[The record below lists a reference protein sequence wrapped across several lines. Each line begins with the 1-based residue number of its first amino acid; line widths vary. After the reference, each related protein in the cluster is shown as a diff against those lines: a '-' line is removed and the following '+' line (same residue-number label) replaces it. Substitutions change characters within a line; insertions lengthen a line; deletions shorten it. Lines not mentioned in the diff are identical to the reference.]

1 MTPAGRP
8 AAAAPSGPR
17 RQNRVVPLPFM
28 TPVESSS
35 LAAVGFEGTVNEL
48 YVTFRNGM
56 VYRYFQVP
64 GSVHR
69 ALMASPSIGRTFNE
83 TVRDR
88 FPSERLRAEESP

>member
-1 MTPAGRP
+1 
-8 AAAAPSGPR
+8 
-17 RQNRVVPLPFM
+17 M

-35 LAAVGFEGTVNEL
+35 LAAVGFDGSVNEL
-48 YVTFRNGM
+48 YVSFRNGT

-69 ALMASPSIGRTFNE
+69 SLLTAPSVGRFFNE

-88 FPSERLRAEESP
+88 YPSQRLRAEESS

>member
-1 MTPAGRP
+1 M
-8 AAAAPSGPR
+8 
-17 RQNRVVPLPFM
+17 PLPPM

-35 LAAVGFEGTVNEL
+35 LAAVGFDGSVNEL
-48 YVTFRNGM
+48 YVSFRNGT

-69 ALMASPSIGRTFNE
+69 ALLAAPSLGRYFNE

-88 FPSERLRAEESP
+88 YPGERLRAEESP